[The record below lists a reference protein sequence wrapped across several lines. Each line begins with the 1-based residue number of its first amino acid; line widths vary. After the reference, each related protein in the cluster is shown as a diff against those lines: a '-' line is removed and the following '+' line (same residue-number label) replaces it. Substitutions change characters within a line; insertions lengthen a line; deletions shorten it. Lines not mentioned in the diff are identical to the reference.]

1 MGSPGCGKTTA
12 ATAVGHRL
20 GTPVID
26 VDDYLENFWKT
37 SVAAKVH
44 NSRFCLGKEWC
55 KFVVFLL
62 FFKISRFIKRKIQ
75 IICSFSFCYLWCFCL
90 VFVHVKI
97 YCYYKS
103 LRSLVILIIFS
114 LLAYFKTVNMF
125 CNHSYLIV
133 LIYSIRILGSE
144 MLVIIIISVY

>member
-1 MGSPGCGKTTA
+1 
-12 ATAVGHRL
+12 
-20 GTPVID
+20 
-26 VDDYLENFWKT
+26 
-37 SVAAKVH
+37 
-44 NSRFCLGKEWC
+44 
-55 KFVVFLL
+55 
-62 FFKISRFIKRKIQ
+62 
-75 IICSFSFCYLWCFCL
+75 
-90 VFVHVKI
+90 VHVKI